1 MKKNNIIIVSIICAT
16 AIVLASVGAYIYINE
31 KKIQLDRESI
41 EKQLE
46 QQKEKDKADNKA
58 KELENAQ
65 REYDTC
71 VSANNNTYFRTPSV
85 YGYGCSTS
93 LNDRKQEIENKYK

>member
-1 MKKNNIIIVSIICAT
+1 MKKNNIIIVSIVCAT

-58 KELENAQ
+58 KELENA
-65 REYDTC
+65 
-71 VSANNNTYFRTPSV
+71 
-85 YGYGCSTS
+85 
-93 LNDRKQEIENKYK
+93 